1 MAGNNEMEEAN
12 AEGETISTTRPLIVL
27 IYEGRRQKDG
37 EYKGYSIS

>member
-12 AEGETISTTRPLIVL
+12 AEGETISTTRP
-27 IYEGRRQKDG
+27 QKDG